1 VDRRQSEIREKVGGM
16 SRAPTVSFEFF
27 PPKTPEM
34 EQRLWDSV
42 QRLAPVRPRFVSV
55 TYGAGGST
63 RERTHSIVKRM
74 VEETDLSPAG
84 HVTCVAATKTE
95 VDGVLRDYWDSG
107 IKRIVALRGDPA
119 AGIGAKYEP
128 HPGGY
133 AYASDLIAGAKR
145 IGDFDISVGCYP
157 EVHPNAG
164 SLDAEIENLKRKL
177 DAGADRAI
185 TQFFFYPEVY
195 FRFLDAAQDAG
206 IAAPIVP
213 GVMLQSNF
221 RGLQRMAKLC
231 GSAIPNRIAEFYDGL
246 DNDAETRDLVTAHIA
261 ADLCNRLSEQ
271 GVDQFHFYTMN
282 RAGLSLSTCRLLG
295 IRPEEKAQ

>member
-1 VDRRQSEIREKVGGM
+1 M
-16 SRAPTVSFEFF
+16 SAPKVSFEFF

-34 EQRLWDSV
+34 EQKLWDSV
-42 QRLAPVRPRFVSV
+42 QRLAPVRPQFVSV

-74 VEETDLSPAG
+74 AEETDLSPAG
-84 HVTCVAATKTE
+84 HITCVAATKAE
-95 VDGVLRDYWDSG
+95 IDQVLNDYWNAG
-107 IKRIVALRGDPA
+107 VKRIVALRGDPT

-133 AYASDLIAGAKR
+133 AYASDLIAGARR
-145 IGDFDISVGCYP
+145 IADFDISVGCYP

-164 SLDAEIENLKRKL
+164 SLDNEIENLKRKI
-177 DAGADRAI
+177 DAGATRAI
-185 TQFFFYPEVY
+185 TQFFFYPDVY
-195 FRFLDAAQDAG
+195 FRFLDAAHDAG
-206 IAAPIVP
+206 ITAPIVP

-221 RGLQRMAKLC
+221 KGLQRMAKLC
-231 GSAIPNRIAEFYDGL
+231 GATIPSRIAEFYDGL

-261 ADLCNRLSEQ
+261 ADLCNRLAEQ